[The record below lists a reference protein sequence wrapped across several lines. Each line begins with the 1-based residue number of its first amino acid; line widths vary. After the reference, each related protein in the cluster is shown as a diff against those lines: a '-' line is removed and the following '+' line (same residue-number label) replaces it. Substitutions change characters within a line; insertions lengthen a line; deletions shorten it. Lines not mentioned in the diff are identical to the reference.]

1 MRHGGMAL
9 DWRRFSL
16 GESKATKEI
25 VRDKRK
31 HWEQSWLLSVYCF
44 HDTPVIHL
52 ILRGPE
58 VSGPSA
64 WIVRH
69 HQSLDSSNDDLF

>member
-1 MRHGGMAL
+1 MGA
-9 DWRRFSL
+9 WRWIGDVFSL
-16 GESKATKEI
+16 GESEASKEI

-58 VSGPSA
+58 VYGPGA

-69 HQSLDSSNDDLF
+69 YQSLDSSNDDFL